1 MEWPAPKVTMPANPI
16 MIPRAIAPA
25 QTPAWQQALSRA
37 ITDPLQ
43 LLQRLGLDP
52 ALLPDMACGHDLFRT
67 RVPESYLARIQPG
80 DPRDP
85 LLLQVLP
92 QGAEALE
99 RPEFVADPV
108 NDAGAMAA
116 PGLLHK
122 YRGRV
127 LLITTGACAIHCR
140 YCFRRGFPYGAFNA
154 VRDWEPALGYIR
166 AHPEVTEVILSG
178 GDPLT
183 LPDPRLADLV
193 HRLEQIPQVRRLRIH
208 SRLPVVLPERVD
220 DGLLSW
226 LGQGRLDHVLVLHA
240 NHPREFDAPADRAL
254 ARLRGTRVTLL
265 NQSVLLAGVNDDP
278 DTLCRLQEAG
288 FAAGVLPYYLHLLDR
303 VRGAGHF
310 EVTEARAR
318 ALHDAMRARLPGYLL
333 PRLVREIPGEPA
345 KMPAN

>member
-1 MEWPAPKVTMPANPI
+1 VPTNPI
-16 MIPRAIAPA
+16 MIPRAVAPA

-37 ITDPLQ
+37 ITDPRQ
-43 LLQRLGLDP
+43 LLRRLDLDP
-52 ALLPDMACGHDLFRT
+52 ALLPGMDRGHDLFRT
-67 RVPESYLARIQPG
+67 RVPESYLARIRPG

-92 QGAEALE
+92 QGVEALE
-99 RPEFVADPV
+99 RPGFVADPV

-140 YCFRRGFPYGAFNA
+140 YCFRRGFPYGAFSA
-154 VRDWEPALGYIR
+154 VRDWQPALEYIR
-166 AHPEVTEVILSG
+166 GHPEVTEVILSG

-183 LPDPRLADLV
+183 LPDPRLADLL
-193 HRLEQIPQVRRLRIH
+193 HRLEQIPHVSRLRIH
-208 SRLPVVLPERVD
+208 SRLPIVLPERVD

-240 NHPREFDAPADRAL
+240 NHPREFEAPADRAL
-254 ARLRGTRVTLL
+254 ARLRAVRVTLL

-278 DTLCRLQEAG
+278 ETLCQLQEAG

-303 VRGAGHF
+303 VRGVGHF
-310 EVTEARAR
+310 EVSESRAGT
-318 ALHDAMRARLPGYLL
+318 LHDVMRARLPGYLL
-333 PRLVREIPGEPA
+333 PRLVREIPGAAA
-345 KMPAN
+345 KMPAR

>member
-1 MEWPAPKVTMPANPI
+1 VPTNPI
-16 MIPRAIAPA
+16 MIPRAVAPA

-37 ITDPLQ
+37 ITDPRQ
-43 LLQRLGLDP
+43 LLRRLDLDP
-52 ALLPDMACGHDLFRT
+52 ALLPGMDRGHDLFRT
-67 RVPESYLARIQPG
+67 RVPESYLARIRPG

-92 QGAEALE
+92 QGVEALE
-99 RPEFVADPV
+99 RPGFVADPV

-140 YCFRRGFPYGAFNA
+140 YCFRRGFPYGAFSA
-154 VRDWEPALGYIR
+154 VRDWQPALEYIR
-166 AHPEVTEVILSG
+166 GHPEVTEVILSG

-183 LPDPRLADLV
+183 LPDPRLADLL
-193 HRLEQIPQVRRLRIH
+193 HRLEQIPHVSRLRIH
-208 SRLPVVLPERVD
+208 SRLPIVLPERVD

-240 NHPREFDAPADRAL
+240 NHPREFEAPADRAL
-254 ARLRGTRVTLL
+254 ARLRAVRVTLL

-278 DTLCRLQEAG
+278 ETLCQLQEAG

-303 VRGAGHF
+303 VRGVGHF
-310 EVTEARAR
+310 EVSESRAGT
-318 ALHDAMRARLPGYLL
+318 LHDAMRARLPGYLL
-333 PRLVREIPGEPA
+333 PRLVREIPGAAA
-345 KMPAN
+345 KMPAR

>member
-1 MEWPAPKVTMPANPI
+1 MPTKPV

-37 ITDPLQ
+37 ITDPRQ

-52 ALLPDMACGHDLFRT
+52 ALLPGMACGHDLFRT
-67 RVPESYLARIQPG
+67 RVPESYLARIRPG
-80 DPRDP
+80 DSRDP

-92 QGAEALE
+92 QGAEAVE
-99 RPEFVADPV
+99 RAAFVADPV

-127 LLITTGACAIHCR
+127 LLITTGACAVHCR
-140 YCFRRGFPYGAFNA
+140 YCFRRGFPYAAFSA
-154 VRDWEPALGYIR
+154 VRDWEPALEYIR
-166 AHPEVTEVILSG
+166 AHPDVTEVILSG

-183 LPDPRLADLV
+183 LPDRRLAELLR
-193 HRLEQIPQVRRLRIH
+193 RLEQIPQLRRLRIH
-208 SRLPVVLPERVD
+208 SRLPIVLPERVD

-240 NHPREFDAPADRAL
+240 NHPREFAPPADRAL
-254 ARLRGTRVTLL
+254 ARLRAARVTLL

-278 DTLCRLQEAG
+278 DTLCQLQEAG

-303 VRGAGHF
+303 VRGVGHF
-310 EVTEARAR
+310 EVSEARAR

-333 PRLVREIPGEPA
+333 PRLVREIPGAPG